1 MSDLNALI
9 AKRGQ
14 IKAQLT
20 RFATYLR
27 TNGGDDVDFE
37 QIKVRTEKAKQTWE
51 EFRCVQQQI
60 EEEDSANGDN
70 EKYRNEFENLYFENM
85 AKSEKIFKR
94 ADSINTSA
102 SPSNVGSNA
111 HICIKND
118 NTASIN
124 PNVNSI
130 VKLAPLEIPQ
140 FSGAYT
146 EWAAYH
152 DIFSALVYN
161 NDKISD
167 IQKFF
172 YLRSSLSGDA
182 ESVIRCLQTKADN
195 YNAAWNSLIQR

>member
-9 AKRGQ
+9 AQRGQ

-37 QIKVRTEKAKQTWE
+37 QIK
-51 EFRCVQQQI
+51 QI

-70 EKYRNEFENLYFENM
+70 EKYRDEFENLYFENM

-102 SPSNVGSNA
+102 SPSNVGGNA

-146 EWAAYH
+146 EWA
-152 DIFSALVYN
+152 
-161 NDKISD
+161 
-167 IQKFF
+167 
-172 YLRSSLSGDA
+172 
-182 ESVIRCLQTKADN
+182 
-195 YNAAWNSLIQR
+195 